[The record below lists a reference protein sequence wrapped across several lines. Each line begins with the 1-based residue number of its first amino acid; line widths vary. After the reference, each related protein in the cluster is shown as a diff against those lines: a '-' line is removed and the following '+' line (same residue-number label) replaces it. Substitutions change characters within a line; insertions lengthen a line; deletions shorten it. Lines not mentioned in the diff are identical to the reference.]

1 MTVVVDCLSVVLPL
15 LRVTISAETQDNFIY
30 IYTIYTHTVNSI
42 YKEM

>member
-15 LRVTISAETQDNFIY
+15 LRVTISAETQDNLIY
-30 IYTIYTHTVNSI
+30 IYIYTHTVNSI